1 MSYEYLTEKREFVR
15 IQTEIPIRYKFL
27 SKAVEIDD
35 TQVYEG
41 VTTNLSGSGLLL
53 LGKLPSVSW
62 IPALLMEDI
71 IIGLNLILP
80 ALDHP
85 IKALG
90 RVAWVEAFQKG
101 SDRCALGLRYKEIAK
116 PHQDEILKYIIKA
129 QIQH

>member
-15 IQTEIPIRYKFL
+15 IHTDIPIRYKFL
-27 SKAVEIDD
+27 SKSVEIDNE
-35 TQVYEG
+35 QIYEG
-41 VTTNLSGSGLLL
+41 ITTNLSGSGLLL
-53 LGKLPSVSW
+53 IGKLPSVTW

-71 IIGLNLILP
+71 IIGVNMLLP

-90 RVAWVEAFQKG
+90 RVAWIEAFQKG
-101 SDRCALGLRYKEIAK
+101 SDRCALGIRYKEIAK

-129 QIQH
+129 QINH